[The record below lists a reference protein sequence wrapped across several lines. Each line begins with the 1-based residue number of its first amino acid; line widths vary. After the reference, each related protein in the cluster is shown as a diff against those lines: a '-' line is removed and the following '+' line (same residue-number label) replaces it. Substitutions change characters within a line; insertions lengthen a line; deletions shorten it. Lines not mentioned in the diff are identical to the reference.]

1 MKRSLTILV
10 MLLCA
15 LCVVSAHTYTSTS
28 RLASGKF
35 IKIAVNETGVCRISY
50 ESLQSMGLNPDSLR
64 IYGYGG
70 AMLTQDFS
78 KTKIDD
84 LPAVPYYMHKGSDNV
99 FGEGDYILFYAQ
111 GPIAWEH
118 TGSRFKHTANPYSFQ
133 GFYFLSDNVG
143 EPELL
148 TPIALDSATVNASK
162 HQVTTFTDVRLHE
175 KDLVNLIDPEGYSG
189 GGREWYGE
197 SFAAKDVLTLSF
209 DFPNLVTSKEMRTYI
224 DVAGHSDVVTSFQVT
239 IGQTTRSFNIN
250 KWSGDHIEMAKTAY
264 HDNRYTPTNSNTQTV
279 KLLYNTT
286 NSSAKAHLN
295 YVELAATR
303 QLKMTD
309 GLLIVRN
316 ADNLK
321 SSYTSLYMVA
331 GASEATQVWDV
342 TNLADIQSVPTRLVG
357 DTLQFVGENSVVHTY
372 VVIDPTTKQTITSVG
387 STHVTN
393 QNLHALSAI
402 DMVIIS
408 PAHLVSAAQ
417 ELAAA
422 HERYDGLKTV
432 VVTDQQIFNEFSS
445 GTPDATAYRWLMK
458 MLWDRGAQNGTKP
471 GYLLLFGDGTYDNRK
486 ILSNSG
492 QNTLL
497 TYQSKN
503 SVKET
508 SAYATDDY
516 FTWMDNSEGN
526 NDIIATMDISVGRL
540 PVNTIDEAQNAINKI
555 IRYIRD
561 ETIGSWKTQLCFLA
575 DDGDANLHTKASDR
589 AAESVRKANPAFT
602 VKKIYLDSY
611 QQESSAAG
619 ESYPLAKN
627 QLDNMLKNGVL
638 LFDYCGHAGY
648 NNISSEQM
656 LTLRE
661 VKEMT
666 NDNLGLWILATC
678 NFATF
683 DSQRRSAAEE
693 AVLNPNGGALAI
705 FASCRTVYAA
715 QNEIINQHVCD
726 SLFAHNGPCGY
737 SNRIGDAMRK
747 GKNKS
752 VRDENNL
759 PYLLLGDPA
768 VRLHYPT
775 HYQVTTTA
783 MPDTLSALSINTLE
797 GAILTG
803 AGDTATNFNGSV
815 EITIYDKLQT
825 LSTFDNDQ
833 GEPAKKTI
841 YSFYDYPNILF
852 KGESQVKDGLFTC
865 TFMVPKDIKY
875 NYGAAR
881 ISYYALDSITHEEGI
896 GYNESFIVGGSSSIT
911 IVDTVGPD
919 LRLFINNAAFTD
931 GGKTSQ
937 RPHFYANIF
946 DEHGINTVG
955 SGIGHDLLLTID
967 NDPNQAYV
975 LNDYFKA
982 ELGSYQAGQV
992 SYRLPELSEGFHTAT
1007 FRAWDLLN
1015 NSSTASINFTV
1026 VKDYA
1031 VQIFSVIAYPNPTND
1046 SSTITFAIQHDRP
1059 DDVLQARYMLFDM
1072 SGRKVWEETGEGTN
1086 KVTISTAEAGLRAGM
1101 YMYMVQ
1107 LKTVTAEE
1115 YTSKAGKI
1123 MVM

>member
-1 MKRSLTILV
+1 MYG
-10 MLLCA
+10 LCTA
-15 LCVVSAHTYTSTS
+15 SAHTYTNKS
-28 RLASGKF
+28 RLASGRF
-35 IKIAVNETGVCRISY
+35 VKIGVNATGICRISY
-50 ESLQSMGLNPDSLR
+50 ESLQAMGLNPAELR

-99 FGEGDYILFYAQ
+99 FGEGDYVLFYAQ
-111 GPIAWEH
+111 GPIAWEY
-118 TGSRFKHTANPYSFQ
+118 TGSRFKHTVNPYSFN
-133 GFYFLSDNVG
+133 GFYFLSDNAG
-143 EPELL
+143 EAKFL
-148 TPIALDSATVNASK
+148 TQTKLEDTMIENEAYE
-162 HQVTTFTDVRLHE
+162 VTTFTDLRLHE

-197 SFAAKDVLTLSF
+197 SFGPKESLTLSF
-209 DFPNLVTSKEMRTYI
+209 DFPNLVTNEEMHAYI
-224 DVAGHSDVVTSFQVT
+224 DVAGRADIVTPFQAT
-239 IGQTTRSFNIN
+239 IGQTTRSTNIN

-264 HDNRYTPTNSNTQTV
+264 LGGTYIPTNSTTQTI
-279 KLLYNTT
+279 KLLYNTS
-286 NSSAKAHLN
+286 NSSAKAYLN

-303 QLKMTD
+303 QLKMHN

-321 SSYTSLYMVA
+321 STKQNLYKVS
-331 GASEATQVWDV
+331 GANNTTQVWDI
-342 TNLADIQSVPTRLVG
+342 TDLGNIQSVPTQLVG
-357 DTLQFVGENSVVHTY
+357 DVLQFVGENSIVHTY
-372 VVIDPTTKQTITSVG
+372 VVINPNTSQTIAPISHTSV
-387 STHVTN
+387 SN
-393 QNLHALSAI
+393 QNLHSLSDI

-408 PAHLVSAAQ
+408 PASLISAAQ

-422 HERYDGLKTV
+422 HERYDGLKTI

-458 MLWDRGAQNGTKP
+458 MLWDRGAKNGTKP

-516 FTWMDNSEGN
+516 FTWMDDSEGN

-540 PVNTIDEAQNAINKI
+540 PVNTIEEAQNAINKI

-561 ETIGSWKTQLCFLA
+561 ESIGSWKTQLCFLA

-589 AAESVRKANPAFT
+589 AAESVRKANPSFT
-602 VKKIYLDSY
+602 VKKLYLDAY
-611 QQESSAAG
+611 PQEASAAG

-661 VKEMT
+661 IKEMR

-726 SLFAHNGPCGY
+726 SLFSHNGPCDY
-737 SNRIGDAMRK
+737 SRRIGDAMRH

-759 PYLLLGDPA
+759 PYVLLGDPA

-803 AGDTATNFNGSV
+803 DGDTATNFNGHV

-833 GEPAKKTI
+833 PDAAKKTI

-852 KGESQVKDGLFTC
+852 KGESEVKDGRFTC

-875 NYGAAR
+875 NYGSAR
-881 ISYYALDSITHEEGI
+881 ISYYALDAVTHEEAI

-911 IVDTVGPD
+911 ILDTIGPD
-919 LRLFINNAAFTD
+919 LRIFLNNAAFVS

-937 RPHFYANIF
+937 RPHFYANIS

-967 NDPNQAYV
+967 NDPTQAYV

-982 ELGSYQAGQV
+982 ESGSYQAGQV
-992 SYRLPELSEGFHTAT
+992 SYRLPELTDGFHTAT

-1015 NSSTASINFTV
+1015 NSSTASINFNV

-1031 VQIFSVIAYPNPTND
+1031 VQIFSVIAYPNPVDNNN
-1046 SSTITFAIQHDRP
+1046 TITFAIQHDRP

-1072 SGRKVWEETGEGTN
+1072 SGRKVWEATGEGVEKMSINT
-1086 KVTISTAEAGLRAGM
+1086 SELGLRAGM

-1107 LKTVTAEE
+1107 LKTITAEE